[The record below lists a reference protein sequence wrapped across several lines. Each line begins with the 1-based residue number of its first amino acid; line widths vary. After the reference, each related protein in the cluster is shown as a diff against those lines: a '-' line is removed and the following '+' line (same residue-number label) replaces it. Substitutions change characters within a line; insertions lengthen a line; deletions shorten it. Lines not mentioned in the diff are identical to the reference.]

1 MRHQKTIETR
11 LWLYAINNQEV
22 FSKGQ
27 EISEW
32 MYEVVTLPK
41 KWSKKLEKFCP
52 IVSGK
57 NTAD

>member
-27 EISEW
+27 EISECT
-32 MYEVVTLPK
+32 YEVVTLPK
-41 KWSKKLEKFCP
+41 K
-52 IVSGK
+52 
-57 NTAD
+57 